1 MATDFEIVLEDHPG
15 ELARVGE
22 ALGGAGV
29 NIEGIAGFGFEGR
42 GIIHLLVEDAAAA
55 RSALE
60 SAGLSVNRESDAMV
74 MELPAGAAGRPG
86 EIGRMARA
94 VADAG
99 INFEAMYLATGNRA
113 VAVTSDNEK
122 TLAAMM

>member
-1 MATDFEIVLEDHPG
+1 MATDFEIVLEDRPG

-22 ALGGAGV
+22 ALGNAGV

-55 RSALE
+55 RSALG
-60 SAGLSVNRESDAMV
+60 SAGVSVNRESEAMV
-74 MELPAGAAGRPG
+74 TELPAGAATRPG
-86 EIGRMARA
+86 EMGRMARA

-99 INFEAMYLATGNRA
+99 VNFEAIYLATGNRA

-122 TLAAMM
+122 TRATLM

>member
-1 MATDFEIVLEDHPG
+1 MATDFEIVLEDRPG

-22 ALGGAGV
+22 ALGNAGV

-42 GIIHLLVEDAAAA
+42 GIVHLLVEDAAAA
-55 RSALE
+55 RSALG
-60 SAGLSVNRESDAMV
+60 SAGISINREAEAMV
-74 MELPAGAAGRPG
+74 MELPGAADQPG
-86 EIGRMARA
+86 GMGRMARS

-99 INFEAMYLATGNRA
+99 VNFEAVYLATGNRA

-122 TLAAMM
+122 TRSTLM

>member
-22 ALGGAGV
+22 ALGEAGV

-60 SAGLSVNRESDAMV
+60 SAGLSVKRESEAMV
-74 MELPAGAAGRPG
+74 KELPAGAAGRPG

>member
-1 MATDFEIVLEDHPG
+1 MATDFEIVLEDRPG

-22 ALGGAGV
+22 ALGNAGV

-42 GIIHLLVEDAAAA
+42 GIIHLVVEDAAAA
-55 RSALE
+55 RSALG
-60 SAGLSVNRESDAMV
+60 SAGVSVNRESEAMV
-74 MELPAGAAGRPG
+74 TELPAGAASRPG

-99 INFEAMYLATGNRA
+99 VNFEALYLATGNRA
-113 VAVTSDNEK
+113 IAVTSDNEK
-122 TLAAMM
+122 TRATLM

>member
-60 SAGLSVNRESDAMV
+60 SAGLSVNRESEAMV

-113 VAVTSDNEK
+113 VAVTS
-122 TLAAMM
+122 

>member
-1 MATDFEIVLEDHPG
+1 MATDFEIVLEDRPG

-22 ALGGAGV
+22 ALGNAGV

-42 GIIHLLVEDAAAA
+42 GIIHLVVEDAAAA
-55 RSALE
+55 RSALG
-60 SAGLSVNRESDAMV
+60 SAGVSVNRESEAMV
-74 MELPAGAAGRPG
+74 TELPAGAASRPG
-86 EIGRMARA
+86 EMGRMARA

-99 INFEAMYLATGNRA
+99 VNFEAIYLATGNRA

-122 TLAAMM
+122 TRATLM

>member
-1 MATDFEIVLEDHPG
+1 LATDFEIVLEDRPG

-22 ALGGAGV
+22 ALGNAGV

-42 GIIHLLVEDAAAA
+42 GIIHLVVEDAAAA
-55 RSALE
+55 RSALG
-60 SAGLSVNRESDAMV
+60 SAGVSVNRESEAMV
-74 MELPAGAAGRPG
+74 TELPAGAASRPG
-86 EIGRMARA
+86 EMGRMARA

-99 INFEAMYLATGNRA
+99 VNFEAIYLATGNRA

-122 TLAAMM
+122 TRATLM

>member
-60 SAGLSVNRESDAMV
+60 SAGLSVNRESEAMV

>member
-60 SAGLSVNRESDAMV
+60 SAGLSVNRESEAMV

-86 EIGRMARA
+86 EMGRMARA